1 MSVNSD
7 KILQILGWNKNITI
21 NMGIFFGSCFQCA
34 QTLTKLELMVPNL
47 RFTMKKIILN
57 PAAAVKIP
65 NTIKVTFLLF
75 SCIFLADLVAR
86 T

>member
-1 MSVNSD
+1 MSVNSE
-7 KILQILGWNKNITI
+7 KKLQILGWNKNKTI
-21 NMGIFFGSCFQCA
+21 HMEIFFGPCFHCA
-34 QTLTKLELMVPNL
+34 HTLKKLELMVPNL

-65 NTIKVTFLLF
+65 NTIWVTLLLF